1 MTYSITG
8 IFPANESSY
17 EDREAAL
24 REWEFTVCQTLS
36 AVKFLRLREEYISF
50 EKKLLKQ
57 CTYYDQ

>member
-24 REWEFTVCQTLS
+24 REWEFTVCQTLN
-36 AVKFLRLREEYISF
+36 AVKCLVKSTFQETTKTMYSL
-50 EKKLLKQ
+50 
-57 CTYYDQ
+57 

>member
-24 REWEFTVCQTLS
+24 REWEFTVCQILN
-36 AVKFLRLREEYISF
+36 AVKCLRLCEENISF
-50 EKKLLKQ
+50 EKKTTKN
-57 CTYYDQ
+57 CTYDQ

>member
-24 REWEFTVCQTLS
+24 REWEFTVRKTVN
-36 AVKFLRLREEYISF
+36 AVKFLRFRENYIDLRKY
-50 EKKLLKQ
+50 
-57 CTYYDQ
+57 

>member
-36 AVKFLRLREEYISF
+36 AVKHLRLHEEYISF
-50 EKKLLKQ
+50 EKEATKKLYSL
-57 CTYYDQ
+57 